1 MILFSDSKTLL
12 KEYAFYTEIALKNG
26 MLQGDGPF
34 THKIQELIQQQTQSS
49 KVLMT
54 TSCTDA
60 LELSALL
67 LDIQVG
73 DEIIA
78 PSYTFVSTVN
88 AYVLYGAKI
97 KFIDI
102 DPKTMNMNV
111 DLVEAAITS
120 KTKAIIPVHYAGIS
134 VDMDPLL
141 EIAKKYNI
149 AIIEDAAQGVNAFY
163 KNRPLGS
170 IGTMGALS
178 FHNTKN
184 YTMGEGG
191 ALLINDSK
199 YIDRAEI
206 YREKGT
212 NRSQF
217 IHGQVDKYTWID
229 KGSSFLPSDL
239 NCALLLAQLE
249 NIDKINENRL
259 NTWNTYKQNFQ
270 ELAQK
275 EKIELPYI
283 PEYATHNA
291 HMYYF
296 KCKDIKERTH
306 FIQYMKDNGVQCV
319 FHYIPLH
326 TSPAGLKHGEFIGED
341 KYTTKESERLVR
353 LPLWYG
359 MSEDVVSKI
368 VDHIQKFFKR

>member
-1 MILFSDSKTLL
+1 MILFTDSKKILA
-12 KEYAFYTEIALKNG
+12 KYARYVPVALQNGALHGDGIYTEK
-26 MLQGDGPF
+26 
-34 THKIQELIQQQTQSS
+34 TQELLQNSN

-67 LDIQVG
+67 LDVVAG

-78 PSYTFVSTVN
+78 PSFTFVSTVN
-88 AYVLYGAKI
+88 AFVLQGAKI

-120 KTKAIIPVHYAGIS
+120 KTKAIIPVHYGGVS

-170 IGTMGALS
+170 IGTMGAFS
-178 FHNTKN
+178 FHDTKN

-191 ALLINDSK
+191 ALVINDLQ

-206 YREKGT
+206 CREKGT
-212 NRSQF
+212 NRKQH
-217 IHGQVDKYTWID
+217 IDGKIDKYTWID
-229 KGSSFLPSDL
+229 KGSSYLPSEL
-239 NCALLLAQLE
+239 NCALLLGQLE
-249 NIDKINENRL
+249 HVDEINKNRL
-259 NTWNTYKQNFQ
+259 TTWNTFNEQFQNLQ
-270 ELAQK
+270 D
-275 EKIELPYI
+275 KIELPYI

-296 KCKDIKERTH
+296 KCKDIEERSKL
-306 FIQYMKDNGVQCV
+306 IQYMNGEDIHCH

-368 VDHIQKFFKR
+368 VDHVQKFFKESK